1 MGYTV
6 EQLEDML
13 ANAQLS
19 QSLQELAEP
28 AIFIYEAAIMDA
40 SDLDETAYKISSG
53 SFTINAGRRIKSES
67 EDKHLVKQKY
77 YIRETRSGATVAH
90 SLQDTI
96 YHTGS
101 YSTSIDNPTIQ
112 ITRTREI
119 DTKILK
125 G

>member
-28 AIFIYEAAIMDA
+28 ASFLYEAAIMDA

-53 SFTINAGRRIKSES
+53 SFTINAGRRIKSNS

-77 YIRETRSGATVAH
+77 YIRETRQGVTVAH

-101 YSTSIDNPTIQ
+101 YSDSIDSPTIQ
-112 ITRTREI
+112 IIGTREI
-119 DTKILK
+119 DMKIMK

>member
-19 QSLQELAEP
+19 QSLEDLAEP
-28 AIFIYEAAIMDA
+28 GIFEYEDA
-40 SDLDETAYKISSG
+40 VMNAEDLDETAFKISSG
-53 SFTINAGRRIKSES
+53 SFTINAGKRMKSNS

-77 YIRETRSGATVAH
+77 YIRETRKGVTVAH

-101 YSTSIDNPTIQ
+101 YSDSISNPTIQ
-112 ITRTREI
+112 IIGTREI
-119 DTKILK
+119 DMKIMK